1 MKGREQNQKTT
12 PPLALPLETV
22 ARRAIR
28 EMRGRQR
35 IFIRPQ
41 ARTTLQPAT
50 RPARAAGSSA
60 PVGPLCRFWVL
71 GFGPRRGPGF
81 GFGAGP
87 PARARKIDRYTTR
100 QTSEHAWMMNLVGCP
115 LDSRPTTN
123 RAQHARSSASVAAA
137 VASWS
142 NQPIRATR
150 AQMSGE
156 SAPYAQFLEQLPAT
170 IGGRLPAGPAG
181 GRLPG
186 EGRSPRRPAA
196 RRLAAPRARIG
207 GGGVSGGGLEAGGI
221 GW

>member
-1 MKGREQNQKTT
+1 MGPDRTRVGRVTRRDAMKGREQNQKTT

-100 QTSEHAWMMNLVGCP
+100 QTSEHAWMMNLVGC
-115 LDSRPTTN
+115 LSTRDRRPTERT
-123 RAQHARSSASVAAA
+123 RSLE
-137 VASWS
+137 
-142 NQPIRATR
+142 RFR
-150 AQMSGE
+150 RRCCCE
-156 SAPYAQFLEQLPAT
+156 LEQPT
-170 IGGRLPAGPAG
+170 YK
-181 GRLPG
+181 
-186 EGRSPRRPAA
+186 SHSSSN
-196 RRLAAPRARIG
+196 
-207 GGGVSGGGLEAGGI
+207 V
-221 GW
+221 W

>member
-1 MKGREQNQKTT
+1 MGPDRTRVGRVTRRDAMKGREQNQKTT

-115 LDSRPTTN
+115 LDSRPRPHRVAFITRGPPQHHTA
-123 RAQHARSSASVAAA
+123 RAPPSLIITVQETPARPKPEPSASRSSR
-137 VASWS
+137 
-142 NQPIRATR
+142 RAR
-150 AQMSGE
+150 L
-156 SAPYAQFLEQLPAT
+156 AP
-170 IGGRLPAGPAG
+170 
-181 GRLPG
+181 
-186 EGRSPRRPAA
+186 PRRA
-196 RRLAAPRARIG
+196 
-207 GGGVSGGGLEAGGI
+207 
-221 GW
+221 